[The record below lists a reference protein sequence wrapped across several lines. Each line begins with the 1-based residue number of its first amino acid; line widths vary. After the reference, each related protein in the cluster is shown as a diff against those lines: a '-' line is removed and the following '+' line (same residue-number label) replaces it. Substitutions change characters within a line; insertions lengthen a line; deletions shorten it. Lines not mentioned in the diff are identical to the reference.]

1 MASTSNCPSS
11 IHMACGLSGGFS
23 QWNEWLLDA
32 PHVLSSVATRV
43 KEHGQKALPEGCELN
58 SVNSNYTFN
67 ILFADIYSS
76 KFGDSKEVWLHL
88 SKHLGSSFLLCLY
101 VVLTYL

>member
-1 MASTSNCPSS
+1 
-11 IHMACGLSGGFS
+11 MACSLSGGYS

-67 ILFADIYSS
+67 ILFANIYSS
-76 KFGDSKEVWLHL
+76 QTIFGDSKEVWLHL
-88 SKHLGSSFLLCLY
+88 SFRQTPGQFFLFMFVMSSSLICNQRHS
-101 VVLTYL
+101 